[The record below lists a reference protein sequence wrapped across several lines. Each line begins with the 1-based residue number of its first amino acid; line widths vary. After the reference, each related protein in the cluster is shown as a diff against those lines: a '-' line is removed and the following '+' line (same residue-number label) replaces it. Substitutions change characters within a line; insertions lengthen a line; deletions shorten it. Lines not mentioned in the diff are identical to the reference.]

1 MAGQTGVFSFRN
13 AFQSFLNRIIEAC
26 LFIARMFQII
36 QQKKYRFKLNRDTN
50 MLNKKSSFIKR
61 VCTGFCI
68 SIFSLSVIAQVA
80 NPSSG
85 AKAPAPRMRIVI
97 PVTPKSPEVLP
108 DNKVIFRMMAPSAKT
123 VSVSIF
129 GDWLV
134 AGSAITEN
142 MTKNDTG
149 LWTVTLGP
157 LKPEFY
163 GYKFVIDGA
172 SVLDP
177 NNLQIRRDWLGNES
191 VLLVPGKESDLY
203 FVKNVPAGT
212 LSKVWYESP
221 VIGLRRRMCVYTPPG
236 YEKGTDEYPVLYLL
250 HGGFND
256 EDTWSSMGRVNVI
269 MDNLIAQGKAKPMI
283 IVMTN
288 GNSDQAAASFDSY
301 TVTLPFTQAVSAPGG
316 SNGLFEASL
325 VKDVIPFIEASYRV
339 LKNRENRAII
349 GYSMGG
355 GQTFKIT
362 VNNPD
367 TFGYIGLLGAGVGS
381 ATPEVEKQMETLK
394 SSNPILYWVAC
405 GVDDPLAYNN
415 TKTLVELLKK
425 YNFKYF
431 YKESSGGHNWPNWRI
446 FFSECVPVFFK

>member
-1 MAGQTGVFSFRN
+1 
-13 AFQSFLNRIIEAC
+13 
-26 LFIARMFQII
+26 
-36 QQKKYRFKLNRDTN
+36 
-50 MLNKKSSFIKR
+50 MLNKKSSFIKK

-68 SIFSLSVIAQVA
+68 SIFSLSVIAQVT

-85 AKAPAPRMRIVI
+85 AQAPAPRISIAR

-108 DNKVIFRMMAPSAKT
+108 DNKVIFRLYAPTATK
-123 VSVSIF
+123 VSVSIT

-134 AGSAITEN
+134 AGSGISEN
-142 MTKNDTG
+142 MIKGDTG
-149 LWTVTLGP
+149 MWTVTLGP

-163 GYKFVIDGA
+163 GYKFVIDGV

-203 FVKNVPAGT
+203 FVQNVPAGT
-212 LSKVWYESP
+212 LSKVWYDSP
-221 VIGLRRRMCVYTPPG
+221 VIGLRRRMYVYTPPG
-236 YEKGTDEYPVLYLL
+236 YEKGTDKYPVLYLL

-256 EDTWSSMGRVNVI
+256 EDTWTSMGRVNVI
-269 MDNLIAQGKAKPMI
+269 MDNLISQGKVKPMI

-301 TVTLPFTQAVSAPGG
+301 PFKLPSTQGNSAPGG

-325 VKDVIPFIEASYRV
+325 VKDVIPFIEASYRT
-339 LKNRENRAII
+339 LTKKENRAII

-355 GQTFKIT
+355 GQTFRIT

-367 TFGYIGLLGAGVGS
+367 VFGYIGLLGAGVGS
-381 ATPEVEKQMETLK
+381 ATPEVEKQLETLK

-405 GVDDPLAYNN
+405 GVDDPLAYNSS
-415 TKTLVELLKK
+415 KTLVGLLKK

-431 YKESSGGHNWPNWRI
+431 YKESPGGHNWPNWRI
-446 FFSECVPVFFK
+446 FFSECVQVLFK